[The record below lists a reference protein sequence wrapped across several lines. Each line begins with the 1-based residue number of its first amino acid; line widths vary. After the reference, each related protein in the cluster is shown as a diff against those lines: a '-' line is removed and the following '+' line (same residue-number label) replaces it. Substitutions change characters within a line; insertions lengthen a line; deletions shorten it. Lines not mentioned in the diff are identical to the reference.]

1 MGRLIV
7 LASGSSNQAQAT
19 ARGKLFEQLMTSVL
33 RHYGYQIDRIANV
46 NYAGMEIDID
56 GKAIATGIPIYAECK
71 CYATDVDSPK
81 FQAFFGK
88 YMSRWLLDKRC
99 QGLFIAL
106 PGINSYAKG
115 FYRENCEQNKDIT
128 VRLMEEEEVLNAM
141 YGTGLVS
148 RPEVFREAIPTSVGT
163 AGDTLIFYTDQGCF
177 VGQYII
183 PIGVGVPNSISLFDA
198 KGNSITSSDTI
209 DYVTNLWPELG
220 DFALLPVDT
229 DLPVREP
236 TTILEAEQIV
246 EVRGSSSCFEYQF
259 PASPE
264 FFVGRE
270 VILKDLDLFVNEVIE
285 KSTSSR
291 GLVFEANSGWGKSST
306 VLASVAQLRNA
317 GHFAVAIDSRTA
329 SSSQFI
335 LQAIDYA
342 LKSSHGTNSPL
353 VQEDAGSVITG
364 FDGVVEA
371 LVKVGKRLEER
382 GKVLLMF
389 LDQFENVFSLND
401 ALSRIRDLFVK
412 LVDVQTNVIF
422 GFSWK
427 TDLVGLTNEFP
438 YQIRDTITSSSKR
451 LGLNTFSDVETNTL
465 LDRLSEDLRTT
476 LRKDLRFFLSEFS
489 QGYPWLLKKL
499 CAHVKAQ
506 RDTGVHQQNIAESLL
521 NVEELFQGDLRG
533 LSAEEDDTLRRIAR
547 VAPVSALEL
556 GEEFKPEVVQ
566 SLVDARLLVR
576 VGPKYDVYWDIFR
589 DYLNVGKLPIQE
601 NYILHI
607 PATTMFKHTRLL
619 ADQQGELILSAFKQ
633 RTQLTDKSFY
643 NVMRE
648 MRLLGLVSLED
659 ENVALQTELPTEE
672 RAFED
677 IFREHVRERLRRNRL
692 VSHMLEMLEVE
703 GTLTID
709 KVSNLLK
716 ERCPYISATQSTW
729 VSYSRNFAEWMDTA
743 DLATYNKK
751 EATIDYYPPGTQL
764 RDRNLLQG
772 RSRGGTVV
780 PTIQYGAVENVALR
794 VVGALKDNKRIDW
807 IGVKGSTRTKALEAL
822 EELKFITRGSG
833 RIRVSRS
840 LREFVDNPDQRTVMF
855 ASRAL
860 DMSSFAAFVNILHRH
875 QSDGLSLVQLGVELR
890 RELKTDWKDSTS
902 EVNAKVM
909 LNWARHAG
917 LAPGV
922 FRESSRIAQTDHVG
936 SGA

>member
-7 LASGSSNQAQAT
+7 LASGGSSQAQAT

-33 RHYGYQIDRIANV
+33 RHYGYQVDRIANV
-46 NYAGMEIDID
+46 NYAGMEIDIE

-88 YMSRWLLDKRC
+88 YMTRWLLDKRC

-148 RPEVFREAIPTSVGT
+148 RPEVFKNAIATSVGT

-198 KGNSITSSDTI
+198 GGNPIVSSETI
-209 DYVTNLWPELG
+209 DYLTNLWPELG
-220 DFALLPVDT
+220 DFALVRVDNELPA
-229 DLPVREP
+229 REP
-236 TTILEAEQIV
+236 TTILEDEQIV

-270 VILKDLDLFVNEVIE
+270 AVLKDLDLFVTEVIE

-291 GLVFEANSGWGKSST
+291 GFVFEANSGWGKSSA

-342 LKSSHGTNSPL
+342 LKSSHGTSGPV
-353 VQEDAGSVITG
+353 VQEDAGGVITG

-371 LVKVGKRLEER
+371 LVRVGKALESQ
-382 GKVLLMF
+382 GKVLFIF
-389 LDQFENVFSLND
+389 LDQFENLFFLTD

-412 LVDVQTNVIF
+412 VVDSHTNIVF

-427 TDLVGLTNEFP
+427 TDLVGLTNDFP
-438 YQIRDTITSSSKR
+438 YQIRDTVTGSSR
-451 LGLNTFSDVETNTL
+451 RVGLDTFSDIETNAL
-465 LDRLSEDLRTT
+465 LDRLSEDLHAP
-476 LRKDLRFFLSEFS
+476 LRKDLRFFLSGFS
-489 QGYPWLLKKL
+489 QGFPWLLKKL
-499 CAHVKAQ
+499 CAHVKSQ
-506 RDTGVHQQNIAESLL
+506 REAGVHQRNIAESLL

-533 LSAEEDDTLRRIAR
+533 LSVEQDDSLRRIAN
-547 VAPVSALEL
+547 VAPVSVAEL

-589 DYLNVGKLPIQE
+589 DYLNVGKLPVQD

-607 PATTMFKHTRLL
+607 PATTMFRHTKLV
-619 ADQQGELILSAFKQ
+619 ADEEGKLNTYEFKE
-633 RTQLTDKSFY
+633 RTQLADKSFY
-643 NVMRE
+643 NLIRE
-648 MRLLGLVSLED
+648 MRVLGLAKVED
-659 ENVALQTELPTEE
+659 DIVTLQINLPTDEKSFEE
-672 RAFED
+672 Y
-677 IFREHVRERLRRNRL
+677 FREHVRERLRRNRL
-692 VSHMLEMLEVE
+692 VSHILEMLEAHE
-703 GTLTID
+703 SLAINE
-709 KVSNLLK
+709 VSGLLA
-716 ERCPYISATQSTW
+716 EQCPYISASKSTW
-729 VSYSRNFAEWMDTA
+729 NLYARVFAEWMDTA

-751 EATIDYYPPGTQL
+751 EANIDYYSPGTQL

-772 RSRGGTVV
+772 RSRAGIVV
-780 PTIQYGAVENVALR
+780 PAVQYGAIEDVAVKL
-794 VVGALKDNKRIDW
+794 VDAINGNGKLDWTGIKR
-807 IGVKGSTRTKALEAL
+807 STRTKALEAL
-822 EELKFITRGSG
+822 EELGFIVRRSG
-833 RIRVSRS
+833 RIRVSRD
-840 LREFVDNPDQRTVMF
+840 LREFVENPSQRTLMF
-855 ASRAL
+855 AARAL
-860 DMSSFAAFVNILHRH
+860 NVNSFGAFVGILERH
-875 QSDGLSLVQLGVELR
+875 QLDGLTPSELGLELR
-890 RELKTDWKDSTS
+890 RVLETDWKESTAV
-902 EVNAKVM
+902 VNAKVM
-909 LNWARHAG
+909 LNWARNAG
-917 LAPGV
+917 MAPGAFKHKWKKV
-922 FRESSRIAQTDHVG
+922 VANQEL
-936 SGA
+936 

>member
-7 LASGSSNQAQAT
+7 LAGGSSSQAQAT

-33 RHYGYQIDRIANV
+33 RHYGYQVDRISNV
-46 NYAGMEIDID
+46 NYAGMEIDIE
-56 GKAIATGIPIYAECK
+56 GKAIATGVSIYAECK

-88 YMSRWLLDKRC
+88 YMTRWFLDKRC

-128 VRLMEEEEVLNAM
+128 VRLMEEEEVLDAM

-148 RPEVFREAIPTSVGT
+148 RHEVFKGAIATSLGT
-163 AGDTLIFYTDQGCF
+163 AGDTLVFYTDQGCF
-177 VGQYII
+177 VGQYVI
-183 PIGVGVPNSISLFDA
+183 PIGGGVPNSISLFDA
-198 KGNSITSSDTI
+198 KGNPITSSDTI
-209 DYVTNLWPELG
+209 DYLTNLWPELG
-220 DFALLPVDT
+220 DFALLRVDN
-229 DLPVREP
+229 DLPAREP
-236 TTILEAEQIV
+236 TTILEDEQIV

-259 PASPE
+259 PAFPE

-270 VILKDLDLFVNEVIE
+270 AVLKDLDLFVTEVIE

-306 VLASVAQLRNA
+306 VLAGVAQLRNA

-342 LKSSHGTNSPL
+342 LKSSHGTNGPL
-353 VQEDAGSVITG
+353 VQEDAGGVITG

-371 LVKVGKRLEER
+371 LVKVGRRLEER
-382 GKVLLMF
+382 RRVLFIF
-389 LDQFENVFSLND
+389 LDQFENVFFLND

-412 LVDVQTNVIF
+412 LVDVQTNIVF

-438 YQIRDTITSSSKR
+438 YQIRDTITSTSKR

-465 LDRLSEDLRTT
+465 LDRLSEDLRAT

-506 RDTGVHQQNIAESLL
+506 RGAGVHQQNIAESLL

-533 LSAEEDDTLRRIAR
+533 LSVEEDDTLRRIAK
-547 VAPVSALEL
+547 VAPVSVLEL

-607 PATTMFKHTRLL
+607 PATTMFKHTKLL
-619 ADQQGELILSAFKQ
+619 ADQQGELILAAFKE
-633 RTQLTDKSFY
+633 RTQLADKSFY

-648 MRLLGLVSLED
+648 MRLLGLVSVEN
-659 ENVALQTELPTEE
+659 ENVVLQSELPTEE
-672 RAFED
+672 KAFED

-692 VSHMLEMLEVE
+692 VSHILEMLEAE
-703 GTLTID
+703 KTLTID

-716 ERCPYISATQSTW
+716 DRCPYISASQSTW

-751 EATIDYYPPGTQL
+751 ASSIDYYPPGTQL

-772 RSRGGTVV
+772 RIRGGTVV
-780 PTIQYGAVENVALR
+780 PTIQYRPIEDVAMR
-794 VVGALKDNKRIDW
+794 VVEALKENKRMDW
-807 IGVKGSTRTKALEAL
+807 TGVKGSTRTKALEAL
-822 EELKFITRGSG
+822 EELGFISRRSG
-833 RIRVSRS
+833 RIRVFRG
-840 LREFVDNPDQRTVMF
+840 LREFVDNPDLRTSMF
-855 ASRAL
+855 SSRAL
-860 DMSSFAAFVNILHRH
+860 EMSSFAAFVKILDRH
-875 QSDGLSLVQLGVELR
+875 QSAGLSLVQLGVELK
-890 RELKTDWKDSTS
+890 RELKTDWKESTS

-917 LAPGV
+917 LALGAFV
-922 FRESSRIAQTDHVG
+922 KGGGKVDRA
-936 SGA
+936 SG

>member
-7 LASGSSNQAQAT
+7 LAGGSSSQAQAT

-46 NYAGMEIDID
+46 HYAGMEIDIE

-88 YMSRWLLDKRC
+88 YMTRWLLDKRC

-141 YGTGLVS
+141 YETGLVS
-148 RPEVFREAIPTSVGT
+148 RPEVFKEAIPTSLGT
-163 AGDTLIFYTDQGCF
+163 AGDTLVFYTDQGCF
-177 VGQYII
+177 VGQYVI

-198 KGNSITSSDTI
+198 KGNPIASSDTI
-209 DYVTNLWPELG
+209 DYLTNLWPELG
-220 DFALLPVDT
+220 DFTLLPLDN
-229 DLPVREP
+229 DPPAREP
-236 TTILEAEQIV
+236 TTILEDEQIV

-270 VILKDLDLFVNEVIE
+270 AILKDLDLFVTDVIG

-291 GLVFEANSGWGKSST
+291 GLVFEANSGWGKSSV
-306 VLASVAQLRNA
+306 VLAGVANLRNA
-317 GHFAVAIDSRTA
+317 GHYAVAIDSRTA
-329 SSSQFI
+329 STSQFI

-342 LKSSHGTNSPL
+342 LKSSHGTNVPL
-353 VQEDAGSVITG
+353 VPDDASRVITG
-364 FDGVVEA
+364 FDGVVDA
-371 LVKVGKRLEER
+371 LVKVGRRLEER
-382 GKVLLMF
+382 GRVLFIF
-389 LDQFENVFSLND
+389 LDQFENVFFLNET
-401 ALSRIRDLFVK
+401 LSRIRDLFVK
-412 LVDVQTNVIF
+412 LVDAQTNVVF

-451 LGLNTFSDVETNTL
+451 LGLNTFSDVETSTL
-465 LDRLSEDLRTT
+465 LDRLSEDLRAT

-506 RDTGVHQQNIAESLL
+506 REAGVHQQNIAESLL

-533 LSAEEDDTLRRIAR
+533 LSAEEDDTLRRIAK
-547 VAPVSALEL
+547 VAPVSVLEL
-556 GEEFKPEVVQ
+556 GEEFKTEVVQ

-601 NYILHI
+601 NYIPHI
-607 PATTMFKHTRLL
+607 PATTMFKHTKLL
-619 ADQQGELILSAFKQ
+619 ADQQGELILSAFKE
-633 RTQLTDKSFY
+633 RTQLADKSFY

-659 ENVALQTELPTEE
+659 ENVALQTEPPTEE
-672 RAFED
+672 KAFED

-692 VSHMLEMLEVE
+692 VSHMLEMLEAERTV
-703 GTLTID
+703 TID

-716 ERCPYISATQSTW
+716 ERCPYISASQSTW
-729 VSYSRNFAEWMDTA
+729 VSYSRNFAEWMDTV

-751 EATIDYYPPGTQL
+751 ESTIDYYPPGTQL

-772 RSRGGTVV
+772 RSRGGAVV
-780 PTIQYGAVENVALR
+780 PTIQYGAVEDVALR
-794 VVGALKDNKRIDW
+794 VVEALKDNKRIDW
-807 IGVKGSTRTKALEAL
+807 TGVKVSTRTKALEAL
-822 EELKFITRGSG
+822 EELKFITRRSG
-833 RIRVSRS
+833 RIRVYRG
-840 LREFVDNPDQRTVMF
+840 LREFVDNPDQRTSMF

-860 DMSSFAAFVNILHRH
+860 EMSSFAGFVDILHRH
-875 QSDGLSLVQLGVELR
+875 QSAGLSIVELGI
-890 RELKTDWKDSTS
+890 ELK
-902 EVNAKVM
+902 
-909 LNWARHAG
+909 RAG
-917 LAPGV
+917 LPKRPNTWG
-922 FRESSRIAQTDHVG
+922 SCSRHLQ
-936 SGA
+936 

>member
-7 LASGSSNQAQAT
+7 LASGSSSQAQAT

-46 NYAGMEIDID
+46 NYAGMEIDIE
-56 GKAIATGIPIYAECK
+56 GKAIPTGIPIYAECK

-88 YMSRWLLDKRC
+88 YMTRWLVDKRC

-115 FYRENCEQNKDIT
+115 FYRENCEQNKEIT

-148 RPEVFREAIPTSVGT
+148 RPEVFKEAIPSSLGT
-163 AGDTLIFYTDQGCF
+163 AGDTLVLYTDQGCF

-198 KGNSITSSDTI
+198 KGIQITSSDTT
-209 DYVTNLWPELG
+209 DYLTNLWPELG
-220 DFALLPVDT
+220 DFALLQVDNG
-229 DLPVREP
+229 PPARES
-236 TTILEAEQIV
+236 TTIPEDEQIV

-270 VILKDLDLFVNEVIE
+270 VILKDLDLFVTDVIG

-291 GLVFEANSGWGKSST
+291 GLVFEANSGWGKSSV

-329 SSSQFI
+329 STSQFI

-342 LKSSHGTNSPL
+342 LKSPQGTDGPL
-353 VQEDAGSVITG
+353 VQDDASRVITG

-371 LVKVGKRLEER
+371 LLKVGRGLEER
-382 GKVLLMF
+382 GKVLFIF
-389 LDQFENVFSLND
+389 LDQFENVFFLNET
-401 ALSRIRDLFVK
+401 LSRIRDLFVK
-412 LVDVQTNVIF
+412 LVDVQTNVVF

-451 LGLNTFSDVETNTL
+451 LGLITFSDVETNTL
-465 LDRLSEDLRTT
+465 LDRLSEDLRAT

-506 RDTGVHQQNIAESLL
+506 RAAGVHQQNIAESLL

-547 VAPVSALEL
+547 VAPVSVLEL
-556 GEEFKPEVVQ
+556 GEEFKPDVVQ

-607 PATTMFKHTRLL
+607 PATTIFKHTKLL
-619 ADQQGELILSAFKQ
+619 ADQEGELILSAFKE
-633 RTQLTDKSFY
+633 RTQLADKSFY

-659 ENVALQTELPTEE
+659 ENVALQIESPTEE
-672 RAFED
+672 KAFED

-692 VSHMLEMLEVE
+692 VSHVLEMLEAE
-703 GTLTID
+703 RTLTID

-716 ERCPYISATQSTW
+716 ERCPYISASQSTW

-751 EATIDYYPPGTQL
+751 ESTIDYYPPWTQL
-764 RDRNLLQG
+764 RDRSLLQG

-780 PTIQYGAVENVALR
+780 PTIQYGAVEDVALR
-794 VVGALKDNKRIDW
+794 MVEALKDNKRIDW
-807 IGVKGSTRTKALEAL
+807 TGVKVSTRTKALEAL
-822 EELKFITRGSG
+822 EELKFINRRSG
-833 RIRVSRS
+833 RIIVF
-840 LREFVDNPDQRTVMF
+840 LRP
-855 ASRAL
+855 S
-860 DMSSFAAFVNILHRH
+860 
-875 QSDGLSLVQLGVELR
+875 
-890 RELKTDWKDSTS
+890 
-902 EVNAKVM
+902 
-909 LNWARHAG
+909 
-917 LAPGV
+917 
-922 FRESSRIAQTDHVG
+922 
-936 SGA
+936 

>member
-7 LASGSSNQAQAT
+7 LASGSSSQAQAT

-46 NYAGMEIDID
+46 NYAGMEIDIE

-88 YMSRWLLDKRC
+88 YMTRWLVDKRC

-115 FYRENCEQNKDIT
+115 FYRENCEQNKEIT

-148 RPEVFREAIPTSVGT
+148 RPEVFKEAIPSSLGT
-163 AGDTLIFYTDQGCF
+163 AGDTLVFYTDQGCF

-198 KGNSITSSDTI
+198 KGIQITSSDTT
-209 DYVTNLWPELG
+209 DYSTNLWPELG
-220 DFALLPVDT
+220 DFALLQVDNG
-229 DLPVREP
+229 PPARES
-236 TTILEAEQIV
+236 TTIPEDEQIV

-270 VILKDLDLFVNEVIE
+270 GILKDLDLFVTDVIG

-291 GLVFEANSGWGKSST
+291 GLVFEANSGWGKSSV

-317 GHFAVAIDSRTA
+317 GHFAVAVDSRTA
-329 SSSQFI
+329 STSQFI

-342 LKSSHGTNSPL
+342 LKSPQGTDGPL
-353 VQEDAGSVITG
+353 VQDDASRVITG

-371 LVKVGKRLEER
+371 LLKVGRGLEER
-382 GKVLLMF
+382 GKVLFIF
-389 LDQFENVFSLND
+389 LDQFENVFFLNET
-401 ALSRIRDLFVK
+401 LSRIRDLFVK
-412 LVDVQTNVIF
+412 LVDVQTNVVF

-451 LGLNTFSDVETNTL
+451 LGLIIFSDVETNTL
-465 LDRLSEDLRTT
+465 LDRLSEDLRAT

-506 RDTGVHQQNIAESLL
+506 RAAGVHQQNIAESLL

-547 VAPVSALEL
+547 VAPVSVLEL

-607 PATTMFKHTRLL
+607 PATTIFKHTKLL
-619 ADQQGELILSAFKQ
+619 ADQEGELILSAFKE
-633 RTQLTDKSFY
+633 RTQLADKSFY

-659 ENVALQTELPTEE
+659 ENVALQIESPTEE
-672 RAFED
+672 KAFED

-692 VSHMLEMLEVE
+692 VSHVLEMLEAE

-716 ERCPYISATQSTW
+716 ERCPYISASQSTW

-751 EATIDYYPPGTQL
+751 ESTIDYYPPGTQL
-764 RDRNLLQG
+764 RDRSLLQG

-780 PTIQYGAVENVALR
+780 PTIQYGAV
-794 VVGALKDNKRIDW
+794 
-807 IGVKGSTRTKALEAL
+807 
-822 EELKFITRGSG
+822 
-833 RIRVSRS
+833 
-840 LREFVDNPDQRTVMF
+840 
-855 ASRAL
+855 
-860 DMSSFAAFVNILHRH
+860 
-875 QSDGLSLVQLGVELR
+875 
-890 RELKTDWKDSTS
+890 
-902 EVNAKVM
+902 
-909 LNWARHAG
+909 
-917 LAPGV
+917 
-922 FRESSRIAQTDHVG
+922 
-936 SGA
+936 

>member
-141 YGTGLVS
+141 YGTSLVS

-177 VGQYII
+177 VGQCII

-198 KGNSITSSDTI
+198 KGNPITSSDTI
-209 DYVTNLWPELG
+209 DYVTNLWPELS

-270 VILKDLDLFVNEVIE
+270 AILKDLDLFVNEVIE

-291 GLVFEANSGWGKSST
+291 GLVFEAYSGWGKSST

-382 GKVLLMF
+382 GKVLFMF

-401 ALSRIRDLFVK
+401 ALSRIRNLFVK

-465 LDRLSEDLRTT
+465 LDRLSEDLRAT

-506 RDTGVHQQNIAESLL
+506 RDAGVHQQNIAESLL

-533 LSAEEDDTLRRIAR
+533 LSAEEEDTLRRIAR
-547 VAPVSALEL
+547 VAPVSVLEL

-633 RTQLTDKSFY
+633 RTQLADKSFY

-709 KVSNLLK
+709 KISNLLK

-780 PTIQYGAVENVALR
+780 PTIQYGAVEDVALR
-794 VVGALKDNKRIDW
+794 VVGALKDNKGIDW
-807 IGVKGSTRTKALEAL
+807 IGVKRSTRTKALEAL
-822 EELKFITRGSG
+822 EELKFITRRPR
-833 RIRVSRS
+833 RIMVSRS
-840 LREFVDNPDQRTVMF
+840 LREFVDNPDQRTSMF

-860 DMSSFAAFVNILHRH
+860 DMSSFAAFVNILHRN